1 MSERLNLTINPTE
14 QEWEA
19 METPFRRQGAKDPLI
34 SELREVLYAGPA
46 WIGKARDGGGIAADR
61 LQEII
66 DAAEAKADT
75 LDHLPEGEPR
85 QEAPR
90 GVELRPRRARCAPG
104 RRTPPAQRRHRLTGA
119 GTDNDHG
126 KEARRR

>member
-75 LDHLPEGEPR
+75 LDHLPEGEHR
-85 QEAPR
+85 NKAHAAANEAADAAKKLLAELNFGPGER
-90 GVELRPRRARCAPG
+90 GAH
-104 RRTPPAQRRHRLTGA
+104 QA
-119 GTDNDHG
+119 GEHHQHNGVTV
-126 KEARRR
+126 